1 MAQLFQIE
9 AYNSICKNDMACISE
24 TYSNSFISVEDRIQF
39 DRYGLIKA
47 DHSSNTKRVGVCV

>member
-1 MAQLFQIE
+1 
-9 AYNSICKNDMACISE
+9 MACISE